1 MRTHSADPRFP
12 DNGYTT
18 QYNIDG
24 TKKYHLPDYSSPGE
38 FMGGKWIRLNK
49 NTPEVDIKRIH
60 IPAGNV
66 PTGPE
71 VGSRKMIGFTKAI
84 TLNVFEAELD
94 P

>member
-60 IPAGNV
+60 IPAGN
-66 PTGPE
+66 
-71 VGSRKMIGFTKAI
+71 SK
-84 TLNVFEAELD
+84 
-94 P
+94 